1 MSTNLTDALSGVEP
15 ILNYGSKHYERDMCI
30 LQTTYFTIC
39 NFYVACNN
47 LVFYDVEKCA

>member
-15 ILNYGSKHYERDMCI
+15 ILNYGSKHYKRDMCT
-30 LQTTYFTIC
+30 LQTAYFTIC

-47 LVFYDVEKCA
+47 LAFYDVEKCA